1 MQFPVIEKK
10 GIMIEFIEGKVEEL
24 TPTQAVLLTRGGVG
38 YDLNISLFTFSA
50 LQNREEARLY
60 VHEAIREDAY
70 LLYGFSGK
78 QERELFLML
87 ISVPGIGGASARMIL
102 SSFSPAELVEIIS
115 SGNDSLLKKVKGIGA
130 KTAQRII
137 VDLHDK
143 IAKTKSDDNPLNLSA
158 GIQSG
163 KVADEALQAMTA
175 LGFVQSAA
183 QKVVTSIL
191 KEQPDMSVEA
201 VIREALKRI

>member
-1 MQFPVIEKK
+1 MGLKHKAWRQ
-10 GIMIEFIEGKVEEL
+10 
-24 TPTQAVLLTRGGVG
+24 TPYT
-38 YDLNISLFTFSA
+38 A
-50 LQNREEARLY
+50 L
-60 VHEAIREDAY
+60 
-70 LLYGFSGK
+70 S
-78 QERELFLML
+78 
-87 ISVPGIGGASARMIL
+87 GASSQKR
-102 SSFSPAELVEIIS
+102 
-115 SGNDSLLKKVKGIGA
+115 
-130 KTAQRII
+130 
-137 VDLHDK
+137 
-143 IAKTKSDDNPLNLSA
+143 KTKSDDNPLNLSA